1 MTRAVLTVLGLRPF
15 GTRDR
20 GDISQLT
27 TGDEMKLQ
35 YGRLETSGYPIK
47 RWLAVTA
54 VTANIGSIGRQI
66 GVSADITTIWSKIR
80 IAANIGSI
88 GCQIGVTSYITTI
101 WSKMWFAANVGAI
114 GCKVAPAPTNVSTV
128 RA

>member
-1 MTRAVLTVLGLRPF
+1 
-15 GTRDR
+15 
-20 GDISQLT
+20 
-27 TGDEMKLQ
+27 MKPR
-35 YGRLETSGYPIK
+35 YRRLETSGYPIK

-66 GVSADITTIWSKIR
+66 GVS
-80 IAANIGSI
+80 
-88 GCQIGVTSYITTI
+88 SYITTI
-101 WSKMWFAANVGAI
+101 WSKMWFAANIGSIGCQIGVSSYITTIWSKIWFSAYVAAI